1 MIDREIIQS
10 KFEYIKKYLKEIHP
24 LLKKDAKS
32 LLNESDQMRLY
43 ALERLFQLIVDTTLD
58 INTHIIAESD
68 FQIPDDQQ
76 SSFIIIAKNKV
87 LPYEFAEK
95 IAPSVGLRNRIVH
108 KYDDEEM
115 DVKRMVEY
123 IKNNL
128 SDYEEYM
135 KYIKEFIEK

>member
-1 MIDREIIQS
+1 MIDKEIIQS

-24 LLKKDAKS
+24 LLKEDTKV
-32 LLNESDQMRLY
+32 LLNESGQTKLR
-43 ALERLFQLIVDTTLD
+43 ALERLFQLIVDTALD
-58 INTHIIAESD
+58 ISTHIIAESD

-76 SSFIIIAKNKV
+76 SSFIILAKNKV

-115 DVKRMVEY
+115 DVKRMIGY

-128 SDYEEYM
+128 SDYVEYM
-135 KYIKEFIEK
+135 KHIKEFIEK